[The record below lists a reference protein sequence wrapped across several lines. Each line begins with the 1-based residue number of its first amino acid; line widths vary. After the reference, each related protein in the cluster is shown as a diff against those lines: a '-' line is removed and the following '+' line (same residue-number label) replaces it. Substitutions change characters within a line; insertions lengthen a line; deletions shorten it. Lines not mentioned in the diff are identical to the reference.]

1 MSVNMVLDALKA
13 KFGEQHLQRS
23 SDDFLK
29 EVACDLLVDL
39 HLSVMREVSARGVI
53 NAADLDIT
61 AAEAERLADL
71 LDTAHIE
78 MEVSWDA

>member
-13 KFGEQHLQRS
+13 RFGEQHLQRS

-29 EVACDLLVDL
+29 EMACDLLVDL
-39 HLSVMREVSARGVI
+39 HLSVMREVSAQSVI
-53 NAADLDIT
+53 NAANLDIT

>member
-39 HLSVMREVSARGVI
+39 HLSVMREVSAQGVI
-53 NAADLDIT
+53 SAANPDIT

>member
-1 MSVNMVLDALKA
+1 MSVNVVLDALKA

-29 EVACDLLVDL
+29 EMACDLLVDL
-39 HLSVMREVSARGVI
+39 HLSVMREVSAQGVI
-53 NAADLDIT
+53 NAANLDIT

>member
-29 EVACDLLVDL
+29 EMACDLLVDL
-39 HLSVMREVSARGVI
+39 HLSVMREVSAQGVI
-53 NAADLDIT
+53 SAADLDIT

>member
-1 MSVNMVLDALKA
+1 MSVNLVLDALKE

-23 SDDFLK
+23 TDDYLK
-29 EVACDLLVDL
+29 ELACDLLVDL
-39 HLSVMREVSARGVI
+39 HLSVMREVSAQGVI
-53 NAADLDIT
+53 SAANPDIT

>member
-39 HLSVMREVSARGVI
+39 HLSVMREVSAQGVI
-53 NAADLDIT
+53 SAADLDIT

>member
-29 EVACDLLVDL
+29 EMACDLLVDL
-39 HLSVMREVSARGVI
+39 HLSVMREVSAQSVI
-53 NAADLDIT
+53 NAANLDIT

>member
-1 MSVNMVLDALKA
+1 MSVNMVLDALKE

-29 EVACDLLVDL
+29 EIACDLLVDL
-39 HLSVMREVSARGVI
+39 HLSVMREVSAQGVI
-53 NAADLDIT
+53 NAANLDIT

>member
-29 EVACDLLVDL
+29 EMACDLLVDL
-39 HLSVMREVSARGVI
+39 HLSVMREVSAQGVI
-53 NAADLDIT
+53 NAANPDIT

>member
-39 HLSVMREVSARGVI
+39 HLSVMREVSAQGVI
-53 NAADLDIT
+53 NAANLDIT

>member
-29 EVACDLLVDL
+29 EMACDLLVDL
-39 HLSVMREVSARGVI
+39 HLSVMREVSAQGVI
-53 NAADLDIT
+53 NAANLDIT